1 MALPNILFMT
11 SHDIGDWLGCYGHET
26 VHTPNLDALAAR
38 GCRFD
43 HNFCT
48 SPICAPSRGA
58 MMTSRYPQTNGIMG
72 NIQTPYRWRYNKGE
86 RHISHLIGEQG
97 YYPVLFNFQHEA
109 QFDNPLGFRER
120 RVVDTGSKKLLTG
133 EHVSTADE
141 TANEL
146 VKFFGEYDRDG
157 IPFYAQVGFFETHTP
172 YDFGGAQPDD
182 SLGIGTPPYI
192 ADEGKE
198 RQHIA
203 GLQGSIRSLD
213 AAIGKILQAL
223 SETGL
228 DQNTIVIFVADHGV
242 ELPHCKCHLYDSGIR
257 TALLMQ
263 LPPSLPQGGSV
274 CDWLISNIDVLP
286 TLFDLLN
293 LPCPDNVQGLSF
305 AEFFRNEQA
314 VQTRDAVYAMMQADA
329 MFVESRC
336 VRTNQYKLIR
346 NFSPSRLPDVP
357 FRLGQGGLQERPV
370 MELYDLHEDPHEL
383 NNLGMDTQLEK
394 VREDLNGRLLRW
406 LKEVKDPILQGPPP
420 TAYYRMAIADL
431 TTGKT

>member
-43 HNFCT
+43 KNFCT
-48 SPICAPSRGA
+48 SPICAPSRSA

-72 NIQTPYRWRYNKGE
+72 NIQTPYRWRYNEGE
-86 RHISHLIGEQG
+86 RHISHLLGEQG
-97 YYPVLFNFQHEA
+97 YHTVLFNFQHEA
-109 QFDNPLGFRER
+109 QFDNPLGFHER
-120 RVVDTGSKKLLTG
+120 RAVDIGSKKLLTG

-141 TANEL
+141 TADEL
-146 VKFFGEYDRDG
+146 IKFFGEYDRDG
-157 IPFYAQVGFFETHTP
+157 TPFYAQVGFFETHTP
-172 YDFGGAQPDD
+172 YDFGDARPDD

-192 ADEGKE
+192 ADEEKE

-203 GLQGSIRSLD
+203 GLQGSVRSLD
-213 AAIGKILQAL
+213 AAIGKILQSL

-228 DQNTIVIFVADHGV
+228 EENTIVIFVADHGV
-242 ELPHCKCHLYDSGIR
+242 ELPHCKCHLYDGGIR

-274 CDWLISNIDVLP
+274 CDWLISNIDLLP

-293 LPCPDNVQGLSF
+293 LPSPENLQGRSF
-305 AEFFRNEQA
+305 ADYFRNEQA
-314 VQTRDAVYAMMQADA
+314 VPTRDAVYAMMQADG
-329 MFVESRC
+329 MFVESRG

-346 NFSPSRLPDVP
+346 NFSPSRLPDAP

-370 MELYDLHEDPHEL
+370 VELYDLHEDPFEL
-383 NNLGMDTQLEK
+383 SNIAADAQHVD
-394 VREDLNGRLLRW
+394 VREVLDKRLLDW
-406 LKEVKDPILQGPPP
+406 LKEVEDPILQGPTP
-420 TAYYRMAIADL
+420 TAYYKMAIADL
-431 TTGKT
+431 TAGNA